1 MIMMNSTRFDRW
13 LHQETQGTWKA
24 WCILVLLLGVGGCRG
39 PNAEEHEEEH
49 FPPHWPNTIFEAS
62 DRLRSIVDTNGVI
75 ESKAPSIEQELLDLL
90 EWIPELIADSDM
102 SKADFDSV
110 DSTVIRLA
118 KQIEKGMGE
127 GRSIKDLIAT
137 PGLGEAVK
145 TLQQLCEREQA
156 RLDALGLSTPP
167 SEGE

>member
-1 MIMMNSTRFDRW
+1 MTNTTRFDKW
-13 LHQETQGTWKA
+13 LHEETQGSWRG
-24 WCILVLLLGVGGCRG
+24 WCILILLLGVGGCRG

-62 DRLRSIVDTNGVI
+62 DRLRMIVDTNGVV
-75 ESKAPSIEQELLDLL
+75 ESKATSIEQELLDLL

-110 DSTVIRLA
+110 DPMVVQLA
-118 KQIEKGMGE
+118 KRIEKGAGE

-137 PGLGEAVK
+137 PGLEEAVK
-145 TLQQLCEREQA
+145 RLKQLCEREQA
-156 RLDALGLSTPP
+156 RLDALGLTTPP
-167 SEGE
+167 SEEE

>member
-1 MIMMNSTRFDRW
+1 MIMMNTTLFIKR
-13 LHQETQGTWKA
+13 LHEESQVA
-24 WCILVLLLGVGGCRG
+24 WRYLCMVVLLLGVGGCRG

-62 DRLRSIVDTNGVI
+62 DRLRMIVDADGVI

-110 DSTVIRLA
+110 DSTVVLLA
-118 KQIEKGMGE
+118 KQIEKGTGE
-127 GRSIKDLIAT
+127 GRSIKDLITT

-145 TLQQLCEREQA
+145 TLQQLCETEQA
-156 RLDALGLSTPP
+156 RLDALGLTTPP